1 MTPRSLPEQQDGW
14 WYILSEKTGL
24 GERQS
29 MRVCVVTRRI
39 FIFIQAISYS
49 PWVFT
54 GYEVLQTHLFVS
66 PKSVC

>member
-1 MTPRSLPEQQDGW
+1 MTPGSLPEQQDGW

-29 MRVCVVTRRI
+29 MRVCVMTGRT
-39 FIFIQAISYS
+39 FIFIQAINSS
-49 PWVFT
+49 LWVFT